1 MLESICTKLK
11 GKVLILGVGNPLR
24 GDDGAGPYLIKQ
36 LKGRI
41 GATLLNGEEEPE
53 NLLDQISGMKPDS
66 ILIVDSV
73 NLRANPGS
81 VALLEENQIGR
92 KSPFTHHASL
102 KLFIECVKGETGAKV
117 LVLGI
122 QPKSIEIGQ
131 AISSEVKESIGHLRD
146 ILIRAFAP
154 GGFPPTKNSPAP
166 HPQPRFRRP

>member
-36 LKGRI
+36 LKGRVD
-41 GATLLNGEEEPE
+41 ATLLNGEEEPE
-53 NLLDQISGMKPDS
+53 NLLDQIVGMKPDS
-66 ILIVDSV
+66 ILIVDALELSTH
-73 NLRANPGS
+73 PGS
-81 VALLEENQIGR
+81 AALLEEDQLERGNL
-92 KSPFTHHASL
+92 STHHASL

-131 AISSEVKESIGHLRD
+131 AISSEVKESIGHLRNL
-146 ILIRAFAP
+146 LIRALAP
-154 GGFPPTKNSPAP
+154 GGFPTAKNSPVP
-166 HPQPRFRRP
+166 LP

>member
-41 GATLLNGEEEPE
+41 DATLLNGEQEPE
-53 NLLDQISGMKPDS
+53 NLLDQIAGMKPDS
-66 ILIVDSV
+66 ILIVDA
-73 NLRANPGS
+73 LELGAHPGS
-81 VALLEENQIGR
+81 VALLEEDQMER
-92 KSPFTHHASL
+92 RSLFTHHASL

-131 AISSEVKESIGHLRD
+131 AISSEVKESLGHLRD

-154 GGFPPTKNSPAP
+154 RGFPPAKNSSAP
-166 HPQPRFRRP
+166 LP